1 MCWATPQRYRLF
13 REMKKGTSVLVE
25 SFWNLVVDQ
34 HTVVFGRTFV
44 AVVLLAAGVTKL
56 GKRQEFVGV
65 VRNYRLLPDAA
76 AGFVAALLPAIETAV
91 AVGLLFGVLTNW
103 LAATALCLFILFG
116 SAVAINLLRGRRN
129 ISCGCFGPQQNH
141 HLTWSL
147 VLRNLGL
154 AGLAATVWLVSPGFH
169 ETQQLPIAET
179 LVTIFVACATLASWW
194 LWALILQ
201 VWQLTSAK
209 KGS

>member
-1 MCWATPQRYRLF
+1 M
-13 REMKKGTSVLVE
+13 E
-25 SFWNLVVDQ
+25 SFWNLVADQ

-76 AGFVAALLPAIETAV
+76 VGFVAGLLPTIETAV
-91 AVGLLFGVLTNW
+91 AVGLLFGVLTSW

-129 ISCGCFGPQQNH
+129 ISCGCFGPQHSQR
-141 HLTWSL
+141 LSWGL
-147 VLRNLGL
+147 VIRNIVL
-154 AGLAATVWLVSPGFH
+154 ACIAGVIWAIPTMTDGVNQYPS
-169 ETQQLPIAET
+169 AET
-179 LVTIFVACATLASWW
+179 VATMFVAGATLASWW
-194 LWALILQ
+194 LWGVILRF
-201 VWQLTSAK
+201 WRLTEVGYRS
-209 KGS
+209 SHDQQ